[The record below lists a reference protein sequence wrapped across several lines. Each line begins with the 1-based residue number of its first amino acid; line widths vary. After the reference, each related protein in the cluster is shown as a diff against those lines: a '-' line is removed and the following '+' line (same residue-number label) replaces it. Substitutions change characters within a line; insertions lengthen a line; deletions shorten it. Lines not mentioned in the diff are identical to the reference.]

1 MIIGNLKTI
10 EQEMN
15 FYPAAIQQGLQFLLT
30 NDLAALENGTYPI
43 DENKI
48 FAKVASYETEPIE
61 KRRPERHE
69 KYIDIQYIAKGR
81 EQIGTGSIADAG
93 EVDTDKLA
101 AGDILYYQGM
111 RQGEWFVTLTGGI
124 FAIYFPWDVHRP
136 NCQAADIA
144 EQVKKIVVKV
154 AMNTL

>member
-10 EQEMN
+10 EEEMN
-15 FYPAAIQQGLQFLLT
+15 FYPVAIQQGLQFLLT
-30 NDLAALENGTYPI
+30 NDLAVLENGTYSI
-43 DENKI
+43 DENKL
-48 FAKVASYETEPIE
+48 FAKVASYATEPAE

-69 KYIDIQYIAKGR
+69 KYIDIQCMVKGR
-81 EQIGTGSIADAG
+81 ERIGTGSIANAA

-101 AGDILYYQGM
+101 ASDILYYRGIQ
-111 RQGEWFVTLTGGI
+111 QDEWFVTLTEGM